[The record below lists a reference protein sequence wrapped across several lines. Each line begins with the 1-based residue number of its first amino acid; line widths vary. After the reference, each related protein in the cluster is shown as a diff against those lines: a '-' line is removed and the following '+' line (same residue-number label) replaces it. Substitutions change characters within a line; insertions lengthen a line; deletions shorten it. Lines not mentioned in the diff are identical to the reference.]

1 MPERLKGADCKSAG
15 FGLRRFESFSLH
27 QSIEGGSKAMWDV
40 SGLELT
46 VFAKNAV
53 ILETLAGVA
62 QLARVSAFQAEGCGF
77 ETRLPL
83 QLAHMA
89 QG

>member
-1 MPERLKGADCKSAG
+1 
-15 FGLRRFESFSLH
+15 
-27 QSIEGGSKAMWDV
+27 MWDV